1 MSKRF
6 FGSERSFGELA
17 EAIASPDESIRWA
30 TILELGGHSEAWAK
44 ELIAYCLNDSN
55 EDVAKA
61 AHVELGKRFSP
72 REQSLQRATVIESSL
87 PRNKLVSSFD
97 KAALQIDWSVSA
109 SPIAMELSLRKIA
122 LESRHLVAT
131 NNAPFP
137 QADSFDRIVQILN
150 LFSQGSPSLQDL
162 VEVLDVDQ
170 RQVQYYLAAAKY
182 VGLLVEF
189 DGQLRLPSDLL
200 ATLESADL
208 KPLDYFFSLAKA
220 AVSVPAVAE
229 TFLAWTSRIPS
240 LDRQVAIDALR
251 NSDVGTQLSES
262 TLLRRSRTVYS
273 WTWWVRRILNLFQE
287 AWLSNEFNRQAPLP
301 NFERAIATVERLGER
316 ERECLSRNNVIFGS
330 RVGKTLDE
338 VGKEYGIS
346 RERVRQIEKDVS
358 ERVLSDV
365 ERETNW
371 DWKSDLVD
379 FLNEQLT
386 FDSASLIS
394 EISGGKLGEAISL
407 LILSKLDCKQVG
419 STKRYWTINEDELKS
434 RLGQLLAL
442 TPMPFEDW
450 ISSVYSLGL
459 SPQFLREE
467 VDAFSTIDGVVI
479 DRKRRREH
487 IVLYRLSQVGSCG
500 EQELAALCGEVP
512 SRAFTEA
519 LRRNGRFRKSHL
531 TGEWHLADVID
542 EQSESRFSN
551 VYDAVLS
558 ALETDGPL
566 EMSELV
572 AHMEEVYPVSYSR
585 IVQALDH
592 GLIGKLADGRV
603 ALISQGATRHQDDEP
618 KLPSSGLWEDRG
630 EVYIHKVVDED
641 VFRGSGFILP
651 RWLQWKF
658 GLKATPEFVKFSPT
672 ESTKRDFLLTR
683 RGGQVYA
690 SSIKES
696 LLGNNLEKGCH
707 LAIVLMPENM
717 SWRIEHNHLDCQA
730 HEPTRE

>member
-1 MSKRF
+1 MSKKF
-6 FGSERSFGELA
+6 FGSERSFVELS

-44 ELIAYCLNDSN
+44 ELLASCLNDSS
-55 EDVAKA
+55 EDVARA
-61 AHVELGKRFSP
+61 AHAELGIRFSP
-72 REQSLQRATVIESSL
+72 REPSFQRATDTESSVA
-87 PRNKLVSSFD
+87 RNKLVASFD
-97 KAALQIDWSVSA
+97 RAALQIDWSVSA
-109 SPIAMELSLRKIA
+109 SPIAMELSLRKVA

-150 LFSQGSPSLQDL
+150 LFSQGSPSVQDL
-162 VEVLDVDQ
+162 VEELEIDQ
-170 RQVQYYLAAAKY
+170 RQVHYYLAAAKY
-182 VGLLVEF
+182 VGLLVEY
-189 DGQLRLPSDLL
+189 DGQLRLPSELL
-200 ATLESADL
+200 ATLRSAAL
-208 KPLDYFFSLAKA
+208 RPLDYFFSLAKA
-220 AVSVPAVAE
+220 AVSVPAIAE
-229 TFLAWTSRIPS
+229 TFLEWTSRIPS

-251 NSDVGTQLSES
+251 KSDVGSQLSES

-273 WTWWVRRILNLFQE
+273 WAWWVRRILNLLQE
-287 AWLSNEFNRQAPLP
+287 SWSSNEFNRQAPLP

-346 RERVRQIEKDVS
+346 RERVRQIEKDIG

-371 DWKSDLVD
+371 DWESDLVD
-379 FLNEQLT
+379 YLNEQLT

-394 EISGGKLGEAISL
+394 EISGGKLGEAISS

-419 STKRYWTINEDELKS
+419 RTKTYWTINEDELKL
-434 RLGQLLAL
+434 RTEQLLAL
-442 TPMPFEDW
+442 TPIPFQDW
-450 ISSVYSLGL
+450 ISSVYGLGL
-459 SPQFLREE
+459 TPQFLLEE
-467 VDAFSTIDGVVI
+467 VDVFSTVDGVVI

-487 IVLYRLSQVGSCG
+487 IVWYHLSQVGSCG
-500 EQELAALCGEVP
+500 EQELAALCGEMP

-531 TGEWHLADVID
+531 TGEWHLADAID

-551 VYDAVLS
+551 VYDAVLRV
-558 ALETDGPL
+558 LETCGPL

-592 GLIGKLADGRV
+592 GLIGKLGDGRI
-603 ALISQGATRHQDDEP
+603 ALISQGATRQQDGEP
-618 KLPSSGLWEDRG
+618 KRPSSGLWEDRG
-630 EVYIHKVVDED
+630 EIYIHKIVDDD

-651 RWLQWKF
+651 RWLQWRF
-658 GLKATPEFVKFSPT
+658 GLKATPDFAKFSPT
-672 ESTKRDFLLTR
+672 ASTQRDFLITR
-683 RGGQVYA
+683 RGGQSYA

-696 LLGNNLEKGCH
+696 LRANNLEKGCH
-707 LAIVLMPENM
+707 LAIVLVPENM
-717 SWRIEHNHLDCQA
+717 SWRIVHNHLDCQA
-730 HEPTRE
+730 HELTRE